1 MVSTHRYT
9 TSSNCLLDVIVV
21 IQTTGNAQQK
31 LSGYL
36 SRNYTGSVHC
46 NVVGVDE
53 DCETAEALRAIKDK
67 IDVSKKAGVDL
78 KI

>member
-1 MVSTHRYT
+1 MI
-9 TSSNCLLDVIVV
+9 DAIVV

-36 SRNYTGSVHC
+36 SRSYNGSVHC
-46 NVVGVDE
+46 NVVGVEE

-67 IDVSKKAGVDL
+67 IDVRF
-78 KI
+78 